1 MDPRSRRLEAPVGR
15 TILRLAV
22 SNLVVMM
29 VQAPPGLDR
38 SQETSNG

>member
-1 MDPRSRRLEAPVGR
+1 MGPRSRRLETPVGC

-22 SNLVVMM
+22 PNLVIMM
-29 VQAPPGLDR
+29 VQASQGLDR